1 MGNAAPVSA
10 VALAARPLRAK
21 RGRPEVWALA
31 MGAIAWLASIV
42 VLALLAIVLWLSLVD
57 GQPGNPD
64 LVYTAANYIET
75 FSDPFAWRALFNTF
89 VFSGLTLAVA
99 MTIGTPLAWLI
110 ERTDF
115 PGKTA
120 VFATM
125 TIGLLVPG
133 FATAIG
139 WEFLLHPRIGM
150 VNTALVG
157 LFQLTTPPFNIG
169 NLWGMGWV
177 QGLGLAPVAFVM
189 TSVVLRAIDPTLEDA
204 AAMSGA
210 RPYRALL
217 RITLPLAWPGLLAAG
232 IFIFMI
238 GFSAFDVPAIIGLAG
253 NIYTF
258 ATYTYDQMRP
268 PQGDPQYGAVAA
280 LSMVMVVLGLLL
292 SWWYARMQRR
302 APQFAVVTG
311 KGYRPRLIA
320 LTGGGK
326 LLAVAFV
333 VVYLLLSQV
342 LPLLVLVWTST
353 VPFPQPPT
361 LEAIASMSWSN
372 YGLLPAAM
380 IWRGFKNTAELIVLV
395 PAITIAIAFSISW
408 IVLRSR
414 VPGRALF
421 DFVAFLPLSV
431 PSIVF
436 SMAALL
442 LALFVL
448 QQVVPI
454 YGTLWILVLVYVVSR
469 ISYATRMTNSA
480 LIQIHRELEEAAQMA
495 GAGLG
500 GVIRWVLAPLLRPA
514 LGYAFIWTAL
524 LTYRELTVPVLLST
538 NDNLPLAVVIWNL
551 WFGGQF
557 AQASAVV
564 VLMLVAMMPLIYAG
578 FWFSRSRA
586 VVDR

>member
-1 MGNAAPVSA
+1 M
-10 VALAARPLRAK
+10 LATAGFAS
-21 RGRPEVWALA
+21 LA
-31 MGAIAWLASIV
+31 
-42 VLALLAIVLWLSLVD
+42 VLALLAIVLWLSVID
-57 GQPGNPD
+57 GQPGDPD
-64 LVYTAANYIET
+64 MAYTLGNYIET
-75 FSDPFAWRALFNTF
+75 FTDAFVWRALFNTV

-99 MTIGTPLAWLI
+99 MGIGVPLAWII

-115 PGKTA
+115 PGKTL
-120 VFATM
+120 VFSSM

-150 VNTALVG
+150 INTALMMIFG
-157 LFQLTTPPFNIG
+157 LKSAPLSIT

-189 TSVVLRAIDPTLEDA
+189 TSVVLRAMDPALEDA
-204 AAMSGA
+204 ASISGA

-238 GFSAFDVPAIIGLAG
+238 GFAAFDVPAIIGLAG
-253 NIYTF
+253 NVYTF

-268 PQGDPQYGAVAA
+268 PQGDPQYGAVSA
-280 LSMVMVVLGLLL
+280 LSTIMVAIGLLL

-302 APQFAVVTG
+302 APQYAVVTG

-320 LTGGGK
+320 LGGIGK
-326 LLAVAFV
+326 ALAIGFV
-333 VVYLLLSQV
+333 VIYLLLSQLV
-342 LPLLVLVWTST
+342 PLLVIVWTST
-353 VPFPQPPT
+353 VQFPQPPT
-361 LEAIASMSWSN
+361 PQAIATMSLVN
-372 YGLLPAAM
+372 YAALSGAM
-380 IWRGFKNTAELIVLV
+380 IWRALKNTVELMILAPV
-395 PAITIAIAFSISW
+395 ITIAIAFSISW
-408 IVLRSR
+408 IVLRSQIR
-414 VPGRALF
+414 GRALF

-448 QQVVPI
+448 QTVIPI
-454 YGTLWILVLVYVVSR
+454 YGTIWILLLVYVVSR
-469 ISYATRMTNSA
+469 ISYATRITNSA
-480 LIQIHRELEEAAQMA
+480 LIQIHRELEEQAQIA

-500 GVIRWVLAPLLRPA
+500 SVMRHVLAPLLKPA
-514 LGYAFIWTAL
+514 LGYAFIWIAL
-524 LTYRELTVPVLLST
+524 LTYRELTVPVLLAT
-538 NDNLPLAVVIWNL
+538 NDNLPLAVLIWNM
-551 WFGGQF
+551 WFGSQF
-557 AQASAVV
+557 GQASAVV
-564 VLMLVAMMPLIYAG
+564 VIMLVAMMPLIYLG
-578 FWFSRSRA
+578 FWVSRGRA

>member
-1 MGNAAPVSA
+1 MAAVTAESRATNLPR
-10 VALAARPLRAK
+10 LNGERPS
-21 RGRPEVWALA
+21 GW
-31 MGAIAWLASIV
+31 AIAMAATAGLASVV
-42 VLALLAIVLWLSLVD
+42 VLTLLAIVLWLSVVD
-57 GQPGNPD
+57 GQPGDPEMT
-64 LVYTAANYIET
+64 YTVANYVET
-75 FSDPFAWRALFNTF
+75 FGDSFAWRALFNTF
-89 VFSGLTLAVA
+89 IFSGLTLVVA
-99 MTIGTPLAWLI
+99 MGIGTPLAWII

-115 PGKTA
+115 PGKTL
-120 VFATM
+120 VFSSM

-150 VNTALVG
+150 VNTG
-157 LFQLTTPPFNIG
+157 LMLLLGLKTAPFSIT

-189 TSVVLRAIDPTLEDA
+189 SSVVLRAMDPALEDA
-204 AAMSGA
+204 AAIGGA

-238 GFSAFDVPAIIGLAG
+238 GFAAFDVPAIIGLAG
-253 NIYTF
+253 NVYTF

-268 PQGDPQYGAVAA
+268 PQGDPQYGAVSA
-280 LSMVMVVLGLLL
+280 LSTVMVALGLVL

-302 APQFAVVTG
+302 APQYAVVTG
-311 KGYRPRLIA
+311 KGYRPRLVA

-326 LLAVAFV
+326 ALAIAFV
-333 VVYLLLSQV
+333 AAYLLLSQIV
-342 LPLLVLVWTST
+342 PLLVILWTST
-353 VPFPQPPT
+353 VQFPQPPT
-361 LEAIASMSWSN
+361 SQAIASMSWAN
-372 YGLLPAAM
+372 YAILPGALV
-380 IWRGFKNTAELIVLV
+380 WRGIRNTAELMVLA
-395 PAITIAIAFSISW
+395 PILTIAIAFSISW
-408 IVLRSR
+408 IVLRSKLR
-414 VPGRALF
+414 GRALF

-448 QQVVPI
+448 QRVVPI
-454 YGTLWILVLVYVVSR
+454 YGTIWILLLVYVVSR
-469 ISYATRMTNSA
+469 ISYATRITNSA
-480 LIQIHRELEEAAQMA
+480 LIQIHRELEEAAEIS

-500 GVIRWVLAPLLRPA
+500 GVMRRVLAPLLKPA
-514 LGYAFIWTAL
+514 LGYAFIWIAL

-538 NDNLPLAVVIWNL
+538 NDNLPLAVVIWNM
-551 WFGGQF
+551 WFGSQF
-557 AQASAVV
+557 GQASAVV
-564 VLMLVAMMPLIYAG
+564 VIMLVAMMPLIYLG
-578 FWFSRSRA
+578 FWVSRDRA

>member
-1 MGNAAPVSA
+1 MLATAGFASLA
-10 VALAARPLRAK
+10 VLT
-21 RGRPEVWALA
+21 
-31 MGAIAWLASIV
+31 
-42 VLALLAIVLWLSLVD
+42 LLAIVLWLSVID
-57 GQPGNPD
+57 GQPGDPD
-64 LVYTAANYIET
+64 MAYTLGNYIET
-75 FSDPFAWRALFNTF
+75 FTDAFVWRALFNTV

-99 MTIGTPLAWLI
+99 MGIGVPLAWII

-115 PGKTA
+115 PGKTL
-120 VFATM
+120 VFSSM

-150 VNTALVG
+150 INTALMMIFG
-157 LFQLTTPPFNIG
+157 LKSAPLSIT

-189 TSVVLRAIDPTLEDA
+189 TSVVLRAMDPALEDA
-204 AAMSGA
+204 ASISGA

-238 GFSAFDVPAIIGLAG
+238 GFAAFDVPAIIGLAG
-253 NIYTF
+253 NVYTF

-268 PQGDPQYGAVAA
+268 PQGDPQYGAVSA
-280 LSMVMVVLGLLL
+280 LSTIMVAIGLLL

-302 APQFAVVTG
+302 APQYAVVTG

-320 LTGGGK
+320 LGGIGK
-326 LLAVAFV
+326 ALAIGFV
-333 VVYLLLSQV
+333 VIYLLLSQLV
-342 LPLLVLVWTST
+342 PLLVIVWTST
-353 VPFPQPPT
+353 VQFPQPPT
-361 LEAIASMSWSN
+361 PQAIATMSLVN
-372 YGLLPAAM
+372 YAALSGAM
-380 IWRGFKNTAELIVLV
+380 IWRALKNTVELMILAPV
-395 PAITIAIAFSISW
+395 ITIAIAFSISW
-408 IVLRSR
+408 IVLRSQIR
-414 VPGRALF
+414 GRALF

-448 QQVVPI
+448 QTVIPI
-454 YGTLWILVLVYVVSR
+454 YGTIWILLLVYVVSR
-469 ISYATRMTNSA
+469 ISYATRITNSA
-480 LIQIHRELEEAAQMA
+480 LIQIHRELEEQAQIA

-500 GVIRWVLAPLLRPA
+500 GVMRHVLAPLLKPA
-514 LGYAFIWTAL
+514 LGYAFIWIAL
-524 LTYRELTVPVLLST
+524 LTYRELTVPVLLAT
-538 NDNLPLAVVIWNL
+538 NDNLPLAVLIWNM
-551 WFGGQF
+551 WFGSQF
-557 AQASAVV
+557 GQASAVV
-564 VLMLVAMMPLIYAG
+564 VIMLVAMMPLIYLG
-578 FWFSRSRA
+578 FWVSRGRA

>member
-1 MGNAAPVSA
+1 M
-10 VALAARPLRAK
+10 LATAGFAS
-21 RGRPEVWALA
+21 LA
-31 MGAIAWLASIV
+31 
-42 VLALLAIVLWLSLVD
+42 VLALLAIVLWLSVID
-57 GQPGNPD
+57 GQPGDPD
-64 LVYTAANYIET
+64 MAYTLGNYIET
-75 FSDPFAWRALFNTF
+75 FTDHFVWRALFNTV

-99 MTIGTPLAWLI
+99 MGIGVPLAWII

-115 PGKTA
+115 PGKTL
-120 VFATM
+120 VFSSM

-150 VNTALVG
+150 INTALMMIFG
-157 LFQLTTPPFNIG
+157 LKSAPLSIT

-189 TSVVLRAIDPTLEDA
+189 TSVVLRAMDPALEDA
-204 AAMSGA
+204 ASISGA

-238 GFSAFDVPAIIGLAG
+238 GFAAFDVPAIIGLAG
-253 NIYTF
+253 NVYTF

-268 PQGDPQYGAVAA
+268 PQGDPQYGAVSA
-280 LSMVMVVLGLLL
+280 LSTIMVVLGLLL

-302 APQFAVVTG
+302 APQYAVVTG

-320 LTGGGK
+320 LGGTARW
-326 LLAVAFV
+326 LAIGFV
-333 VVYLLLSQV
+333 VIYLLLSQLV
-342 LPLLVLVWTST
+342 PLLVIVWTST
-353 VPFPQPPT
+353 VQFPQPPT
-361 LEAIASMSWSN
+361 PQAIATMSLVN
-372 YGLLPAAM
+372 YAALSGAM
-380 IWRGFKNTAELIVLV
+380 IWRALKNTVELMILAPV
-395 PAITIAIAFSISW
+395 ITIAIAFSISW
-408 IVLRSR
+408 IVLRSQIR
-414 VPGRALF
+414 GRALF

-448 QQVVPI
+448 QTVIPI
-454 YGTLWILVLVYVVSR
+454 YGTIWILLLVYVVSR
-469 ISYATRMTNSA
+469 ISYATRITNSA
-480 LIQIHRELEEAAQMA
+480 LIQIHRELEEQAQIA

-500 GVIRWVLAPLLRPA
+500 SVMRHVLAPLLKPA
-514 LGYAFIWTAL
+514 LGYAFIWIAL
-524 LTYRELTVPVLLST
+524 LTYRELTVPVLLAT
-538 NDNLPLAVVIWNL
+538 NDNLPLAVLIWNM
-551 WFGGQF
+551 WFGSQF
-557 AQASAVV
+557 GQASAVV
-564 VLMLVAMMPLIYAG
+564 VIMLVAMMPLIYLG
-578 FWFSRSRA
+578 FWVSRGRA